1 MLQDLRHA
9 VRALRRNPT
18 FALIVG
24 ATFAIGIAMN
34 AAVLMVANAVLFRP
48 VPYPG
53 ADRLVWMTNFSRVA
67 NRDIFTAHAEYL
79 FWKMSARSFERMAA
93 YGDDDFALTAG
104 GQTSQERIACVTG
117 DFWS

>member
-1 MLQDLRHA
+1 MLLDLRHA

-24 ATFAIGIAMN
+24 TTFAVGIALN
-34 AAVLMVANAVLFRP
+34 TAVFMVANAVLFRG

-53 ADRLVWMTNFSRVA
+53 AERLVWMTNFSRAA

-79 FWKMSARSFERMAA
+79 FWKVSARSFERMAA
-93 YGDDDFALTAG
+93 DGDDDF
-104 GQTSQERIACVTG
+104 
-117 DFWS
+117 